1 MGVSQFQS
9 GTGVPPVITRK
20 MRCSF
25 SFPADCC
32 LLVSMTN
39 SWPTIKFA
47 EWHDT
52 LATLHM
58 WTQVVGKI
66 RLVQTPLVNHWWN
79 VPLYVS
85 ARGLTTS
92 AMPYQDR
99 IFEIEFDFIDHQL
112 LIKCSDG
119 ASKTLA
125 LRPQSVADFYA
136 EVMAA
141 LGELGMEIKIWTMPV
156 EIPDPIRFEEDTIH
170 ASYDAEYANR
180 VWRALVKIDDVLKE
194 FRARFIGKVSP
205 VHFFWGSFD
214 MAVTRFSGR
223 LAPPRPEPDF
233 MTREA
238 YSHEVISH
246 GWWPGN
252 KDMEAA
258 FYSYTTPE
266 PAGLA
271 DAVGQGIIRP
281 AETFYSVEMKEFF
294 LPYEDVRK
302 TDSPE
307 KTLMDFCQTTY
318 DAGADLANWDRAALE
333 RP

>member
-1 MGVSQFQS
+1 MNPAPFPM
-9 GTGVPPVITRK
+9 TDTWPELK
-20 MRCSF
+20 F
-25 SFPADCC
+25 S
-32 LLVSMTN
+32 
-39 SWPTIKFA
+39 
-47 EWHDT
+47 EWQDT
-52 LATLHM
+52 CATLHM
-58 WTQVVGKI
+58 WTQVIGKI
-66 RLVQTPLVNHWWN
+66 RLRQTPLVNHWWN

-92 AMPYQDR
+92 AMSYEDR
-99 IFEIEFDFIDHQL
+99 IFEIEFDFIEHQL

-119 ASKTLA
+119 ASETLT

-141 LGELGMEIKIWTMPV
+141 LRELGLEIKIWTMPV
-156 EIPDPIRFEEDTIH
+156 EIPNPIRFEEDKTH

-180 VWRALVKIDDVLKE
+180 FWRALVKMDEVFKE

-223 LAPPRPEPDF
+223 PAPEREGADLI
-233 MTREA
+233 TREA

-246 GWWPGN
+246 GFWPGN

-258 FYSYTTPE
+258 FYSYTAPE

-271 DAVGQGIIRP
+271 DTVSQGKIRP
-281 AETFYSVEMKEFF
+281 AKTFYSSEMKEFF
-294 LPYEDVRK
+294 LLYDDVRK
-302 TDSPE
+302 SASPE
-307 KTLMDFCQTTY
+307 ATLIDFCQTTY
-318 DAGADLANWDRAALE
+318 EAGANLAKWDRTALE
-333 RP
+333 RH

>member
-1 MGVSQFQS
+1 MD
-9 GTGVPPVITRK
+9 T
-20 MRCSF
+20 
-25 SFPADCC
+25 
-32 LLVSMTN
+32 
-39 SWPTIKFA
+39 SWPIIKFS

-66 RLVQTPLVNHWWN
+66 RLEQTPLVNHWWN

-92 AMPYQDR
+92 AMPYEDR
-99 IFEIEFDFIDHQL
+99 IFEIEFDFIDHLL

-119 ASKTLA
+119 ASKTLR

-136 EVMAA
+136 EVMSA
-141 LGELGMEIKIWTMPV
+141 LRELGMEILIWTTPV
-156 EIPDPIRFEEDTIH
+156 EVPDPIPFEDDTDH

-180 VWRALVKIDDVLKE
+180 VWRALVKMDEVLKE

-214 MAVTRFSGR
+214 MAVTRFSGKT
-223 LAPPRPEPDF
+223 APPRPGADLI
-233 MTREA
+233 TREA

-266 PAGLA
+266 PPGLA
-271 DAVGQGIIRP
+271 NVVAEGKIRP
-281 AETFYSVEMKEFF
+281 AETFYNAEMKEFF

-302 TDSPE
+302 SDSPE

-318 DAGADLANWDRAALE
+318 DAGADLAGWDRAALE
-333 RP
+333 R